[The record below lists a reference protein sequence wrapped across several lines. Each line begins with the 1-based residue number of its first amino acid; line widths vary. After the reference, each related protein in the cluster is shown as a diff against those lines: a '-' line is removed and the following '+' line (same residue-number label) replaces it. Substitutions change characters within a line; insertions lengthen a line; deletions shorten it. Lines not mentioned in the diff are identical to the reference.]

1 MPGQEF
7 YSEEE
12 AQKILRMANE
22 TSAAGNVVSR
32 DEMLRAA
39 LEAGI
44 PAAAIEAAE
53 EKIRAEA
60 ASVGDREAYKE
71 HIEHR
76 LRTTTAGMLG
86 LAALLIG
93 INLLT
98 GIHNFWAIW
107 PVGITFA
114 GWLKELIEIK
124 FGQPWK
130 DPQKV
135 QEWRERKQDDLS

>member
-22 TSAAGNVVSR
+22 TSAVGNVVSR

-53 EKIRAEA
+53 QKIRAET
-60 ASVGDREAYKE
+60 VLETDREAYKE

-76 LRTTTAGMLG
+76 LRRTTSGMLG
-86 LAALLIG
+86 LAVLLIG

-98 GIHNFWAIW
+98 GISNFWAAW
-107 PVGITFA
+107 PVGVTFA
-114 GWLKELIEIK
+114 VWLKELIEVQL
-124 FGQPWK
+124 GQPWK

-135 QEWRERKQDDLS
+135 REWRERKQDDLS